1 MNEALSKIKD
11 YLYLRPINER
21 FVEDSIYKEVCD
33 GICLQVIFLMVDKD
47 NQFFTGVIKRQM
59 LEKLN
64 IDEEKLYSLALK
76 NAIEKTEPIVCDIN
90 DLIRMYVINE
100 PLKNDSIE
108 QLDPETLSIVVT
120 NKNQYLGALSIFLP
134 GIAYQLYEKI
144 GVFYVSFTSIHEA
157 MVHSLNM
164 FPNTSDLEGIIES
177 LDSTINECYGKDSQD
192 NREILSRVVYIY
204 DPENDKLVVA

>member
-1 MNEALSKIKD
+1 MNEVLSKIED

-21 FVEDSIYKEVCD
+21 FVENSVYKEVCD
-33 GICLQVIFLMVDKD
+33 DICLQVILMMVDKD
-47 NQFFTGVIKRQM
+47 NQVFTGVIKRPM
-59 LEKLN
+59 LEKLD

-76 NAIEKTEPIVCDIN
+76 NAIEKTKPVICDIN
-90 DLIRMYVINE
+90 DLIRMCVINE

-108 QLDPETLSIVVT
+108 QLDPDTLSIVVT

-144 GVFYVSFTSIHEA
+144 GVFYVSFTSVHEA

-164 FPNTSDLEGIIES
+164 FPNTSYLEGIIES
-177 LDSTINECYGKDSQD
+177 VSSTIDECYGKDSQD
-192 NREILSRVVYIY
+192 NREILSRAVYIY
-204 DPENDKLVVA
+204 DPENDELVVA